1 MAIQFENCPV
11 LFKPQF
17 PTSTFTGVF
26 VLANSAQVNDSI
38 SLAEIRQLGRE
49 GASSA
54 RAAAPVEGSVSV
66 DFVYGDLTVSVDGE
80 TYEAPRKAWFD
91 NLTGTIEYVD
101 LEVGPY
107 AFKSGLLTNFSF
119 SSEPNSMVNASAEF
133 IFYNAEL
140 SKSTSAV
147 VDNPSFV
154 EEGHGVYSSGAFSDA
169 SIGMNNHPFS
179 FAYNL
184 SQNFEVSR
192 YIGEVAPALVRRTD
206 GQVSVDIEGDDLGAA
221 LTATANSLCKD
232 KISEATFNISGL
244 CVPSFGDQYKI
255 NGYVESRDLSVSE
268 GDIVRGSI
276 SIVDYF

>member
-11 LFKPQF
+11 VFKPQF

-26 VLANSAQVNDSI
+26 VLANSAQINDSV
-38 SLAEIRQLGRE
+38 SLAEIRQLGQE

-54 RAAAPVEGSVSV
+54 RAAAPVEGSVSI
-66 DFVYGDLTVSVDGE
+66 DFVYGDLSIKVDGE
-80 TYEAPRKAWFD
+80 SYAAPRKAWFD
-91 NLTGTIEYVD
+91 NLTGTVEYVD

-119 SSEPNSMVNASAEF
+119 SSEPNSVVNASAEF
-133 IFYNAEL
+133 VFYNAEL

-147 VDNPSFV
+147 VYDPAFV
-154 EEGHGVYSSGAFSDA
+154 GEGHGVYSSGAFSDS

-179 FAYNL
+179 FSYNL
-184 SQNFEVSR
+184 SQNFEATR

-206 GQVSVDIEGDDLGAA
+206 GQISVDIEGDDLAA
-221 LTATANSLCKD
+221 GLTASAGSLCKNRITD
-232 KISEATFNISGL
+232 AKFAISGL
-244 CVPSFGDQYKI
+244 CAPAFGDEYEVK
-255 NGYVESRDLSVSE
+255 GYAESRSLSVSE